1 MKILHLIQ
9 LTANSIDC
17 QMFCLRHGVEYKII
31 SLTFNLEI
39 KMDRNLLSLML
50 VIKCRPESHLL
61 QTIYYHEF
69 TVL

>member
-17 QMFCLRHGVEYKII
+17 QMFCLRLGVECKII

-61 QTIYYHEF
+61 NTVYYH
-69 TVL
+69 